1 MEQAAWLNDVVVFL
15 VAAGIVVPFFH
26 RARVGAVLGFLVVG
40 LAVGPYGLSRLA
52 EFVPWLRYVTIEDA
66 ARVAPFAELGI
77 IILLFL
83 LGLDLTLGKLWTL
96 KRYVFGVGALQVIA
110 CALLI
115 ALVVALAGFRWPA
128 PAVLGPALA
137 LSSTAIVM
145 QILIQQH
152 RSSTLLGRVA
162 LSVLLFQDLMVVPIL
177 AITNML
183 GRGTDFDPRHLAIVF
198 ATAIAAVVLI
208 MVAGRFV
215 LRPLLRFAAQ
225 TGSRDLLLAITLLI
239 VVGVAGTTHA
249 AGLSTALGAFMAGLL
264 LSETEYRHQI
274 EVDLEPFKGL
284 LLGLFFMTVGM
295 SIELTAVWTYLG
307 WILAGVLGLLIV
319 KGAMIFG
326 LASFFG
332 LRRAVAIELA
342 LLLSQAG
349 EFAFVVI
356 GLARGY
362 DILQPEVAT
371 GAVAVVA
378 LSMMTTPLVAG
389 LARRARTRLDGL
401 DYAEHVPHDP
411 AEFSD
416 HVVIGGFGRVGQT
429 VARLLES
436 ESIPYVALDLDGERV
451 AAQRKAGRQVFFG
464 DASRRELLERAGALH
479 ARAFVVTL
487 DTPGAAERMVE
498 TVRDIKPGVCVIARA
513 QDIKHAEEL
522 VRRGAVGVVPETVEA
537 SLQLA
542 RRLLEELDLPDEVV
556 DRRIDDAREA
566 ALGPMTQV
574 TSNAT

>member
-1 MEQAAWLNDVVVFL
+1 VEHAAWLKDVVVFL
-15 VAAGIVVPFFH
+15 AAAGLVVPFFH
-26 RARVGAVLGFLVVG
+26 RARIGAVLGFLLVG
-40 LAVGPYGLSRLA
+40 VAVGPDGLSR
-52 EFVPWLRYVTIEDA
+52 FSDVVPWLRYVTIDDA
-66 ARVAPFAELGI
+66 ARVEPFADLGI

-83 LGLDLTLGKLWTL
+83 LGLDLTLGRLWTL
-96 KRYVFGVGALQVIA
+96 KRFVFGVGALQVIC
-110 CALLI
+110 CATAI
-115 ALVVALAGFRWPA
+115 AAVVALAGIPWPA
-128 PAVLGPALA
+128 PAVLGPCLA

-145 QILIQQH
+145 QILIEQH

-177 AITNML
+177 AVTNML
-183 GRGTDFDPRHLAIVF
+183 GRGVDFDPRHLAIVF
-198 ATAIAAVVLI
+198 GTAVAAVALI
-208 MVAGRFV
+208 MVAGRFA

-239 VVGVAGTTHA
+239 VVSVAGTTHA

-295 SIELTAVWTYLG
+295 SVDIDAAWDYIG
-307 WILAGVLGLLIV
+307 WILLGVVVLLAI

-326 LASFFG
+326 LASLFG

-342 LLLSQAG
+342 LLLSQGG

-356 GLARGY
+356 SLARGY
-362 DILQPEVAT
+362 DLLPPAVAT
-371 GAVAVVA
+371 GAVATVA
-378 LSMMTTPLVAG
+378 LSMMATPLLAG
-389 LARRARTRLDGL
+389 LARRARTQLDGL
-401 DYAEHVPHDP
+401 DYAEHAPQDS
-411 AEFSD
+411 AEFRD
-416 HVVIGGFGRVGQT
+416 HVVIGGFGRAGQT

-436 ESIPYVALDLDGERV
+436 ESIAYVALDLDGERV
-451 AAQRKAGRQVFFG
+451 AAERKAGRQVFFG
-464 DASRRELLERAGALH
+464 DASRRELLERAGAAH

-487 DTPGAAERMVE
+487 DTPGAAEGMVE
-498 TVRDIKPGVCVIARA
+498 AVRAIKPESCVIARA
-513 QDIKHAEEL
+513 KDLAQAEQL
-522 VRRGAVGVVPETVEA
+522 VRLGAVGVVPEAVEA

-542 RRLLEELDLPDEVV
+542 RRLLLELDVPDEVV

-566 ALGPMTQV
+566 ALGPMTEV
-574 TSNAT
+574 TSSS